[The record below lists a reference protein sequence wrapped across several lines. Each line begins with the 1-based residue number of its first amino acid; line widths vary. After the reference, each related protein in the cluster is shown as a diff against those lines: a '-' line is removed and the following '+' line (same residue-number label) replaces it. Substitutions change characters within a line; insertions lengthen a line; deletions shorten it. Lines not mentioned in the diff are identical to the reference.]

1 MKRVYVH
8 NQQGSYKSSRSTI
21 AVDIPEDFLDKVKL
35 DIGSKERTSI
45 PISIGVAKCHP
56 IDAYVK
62 SIGRGISG
70 SRMEYVWF
78 VVDNILFKDDRV
90 CLTLSASDEVY
101 QYFMRAHV
109 YRDSGNIRIIECHA
123 DLDTF
128 N

>member
-1 MKRVYVH
+1 MKHSKNCERQT
-8 NQQGSYKSSRSTI
+8 NESSRTKNYSQ
-21 AVDIPEDFLDKVKL
+21 F
-35 DIGSKERTSI
+35 SI

-101 QYFMRAHV
+101 HYFMRAHV